1 MAEFLSVLVMIGLV
15 ALSVAMWRQI
25 FIADKNGQPHLLSLR
40 DAKIAPLGFI
50 DVIAAVLIAASSQV
64 FAISLSMLLMGI
76 REFDFTDVGH
86 MTVINYVAGTAQFIA
101 AFLTL
106 LYLFNR
112 YGDVR
117 AAGLAPGSLT
127 QDLKFGFYG
136 FLLFVPPMLL
146 LQSVLTNFWEYEHPT
161 MEMVSPD
168 SSLLAIVSAWW
179 TATIVAPVSEEILFR
194 VVLLG
199 WLLRCFANPNDFVG
213 GLIGGKRVS
222 DNSPAETIPAE
233 TIPAET
239 IPAETIPAETI
250 PTETIPVADYPEEIN
265 PYASSAPASI
275 RRMKFQHQKTWAPV
289 LIVTLLFA
297 VVHIGQGPAP
307 IPIFFLGLGLCAMYR
322 QTGSVVPCIV
332 THFLLNTFSMTV
344 FTIEQFFLPAEEGL
358 TEEGLAVPAG
368 IVDFLANFIPSI
380 I

>member
-1 MAEFLSVLVMIGLV
+1 MAEFLSALVMIGLV

-40 DAKIAPLGFI
+40 DEKIAPLGFI

-64 FAISLSMLLMGI
+64 LAISLSMLLMGI

-101 AFLTL
+101 ALLTL

-222 DNSPAETIPAE
+222 ENIPAE

-239 IPAETIPAETI
+239 SPDETILA
-250 PTETIPVADYPEEIN
+250 ETIPVADYSEEIN
-265 PYASSAPASI
+265 PYASSAPANI
-275 RRMKFQHQKTWAPV
+275 RRMKSQHQKTWAPV
-289 LIVTLLFA
+289 LIVALLFA

-344 FTIEQFFLPAEEGL
+344 FTIEQFFLPAEDGL
-358 TEEGLAVPAG
+358 TEEGLAAPAG

>member
-1 MAEFLSVLVMIGLV
+1 MIGLV

-64 FAISLSMLLMGI
+64 FAISLSMLFMGI
-76 REFDFTDVGH
+76 QEFDFADVEH
-86 MTVINYVAGTAQFIA
+86 MTVINYVAGTAQLIA

-146 LQSVLTNFWEYEHPT
+146 LQAVLTNFWEYEHPT

-194 VVLLG
+194 VVLIG

-222 DNSPAETIPAE
+222 DDS
-233 TIPAET
+233 PAET

-265 PYASSAPASI
+265 PYASSASANL
-275 RRMKFQHQKTWAPV
+275 RRMEFQHQKTWAPV
-289 LIVTLLFA
+289 LIVALLFA

-307 IPIFFLGLGLCAMYR
+307 IPIFFLALGLCYIYR
-322 QTGSVVPCIV
+322 QTGSVIPCIV

-344 FTIEQFFLPAEEGL
+344 YTIEQFYFPEEPSLGEEGI
-358 TEEGLAVPAG
+358 AAPAG
-368 IVDFLANFIPSI
+368 IIEFCTSFF
-380 I
+380 